1 MSQPLLHAE
10 GISVRRGRR
19 LVLEPCD
26 VTISPG
32 EVVGL
37 YGPNG
42 AGKSTLLQALAG
54 LLPLASGHLCF
65 DGQRVGRDL
74 AAVAYRRQIAAVFQE
89 PLLLRGTV
97 GYNVALGLSLRGVP
111 SPEQASRV
119 ASWLT
124 RLQIGHLMQRR
135 VGTLSGGEAQRV
147 SLARTLVL
155 EPHLVFLDEPFA
167 SLDAPT
173 RFRLVDELAAILT
186 ERRIAAFFVTH
197 DLTEASALCTRCLVL
212 EHGRVLQESAL
223 KDLLHR
229 PRSRRVAEI
238 TGMENI
244 LDATVSVQNGTR
256 LELDWDGQKVRV
268 TAGSGHIG
276 NRVTFTVRPQDVHLA
291 PDGDETGPGMNRFR
305 GHVERVRRHGYTQ
318 LVSVRVGQTSVL
330 QALAPMHLAVT
341 PGMAV
346 TVTLPP
352 QALWIMAD

>member
-32 EVVGL
+32 EVVGI

-54 LLPLASGHLCF
+54 LLPLASGHLRF
-65 DGQRVGRDL
+65 DGRRVGRDL
-74 AAVAYRRQIAAVFQE
+74 SGVAYRRHIAAVFQE

-97 GYNVALGLSLRGVP
+97 GYNVALGLSLRAVP
-111 SPEQASRV
+111 SAEQAPRV
-119 ASWLT
+119 ASWLE

-173 RFRLVDELAAILT
+173 RFRLVGELADLLT

-212 EHGRVLQESAL
+212 DHGQVLQESPL
-223 KDLLHR
+223 DDVVHR

-238 TGMENI
+238 TGMENM
-244 LDATVSVQNGTR
+244 LEATVAGKHGDR
-256 LELDWDGQKVRV
+256 LELDWDGQKVCV
-268 TAGSGHIG
+268 TAGCGHIG
-276 NRVTFTVRPQDVHLA
+276 HVVTFTVRPQDVHIA
-291 PDGDETGPGMNRFR
+291 PDQDEVEPGMNMFR
-305 GHVERVRRHGYTQ
+305 GRVERVRPHGHTQ

-330 QALAPMHLAVT
+330 QALAPVHLAVMA
-341 PGMAV
+341 GMEV
-346 TVTLPP
+346 IVTLPP
-352 QALWIMAD
+352 HAVWIMPD

>member
-19 LVLEPCD
+19 LVLAPCD
-26 VTISPG
+26 VTIRPG
-32 EVVGL
+32 EVIGI

-54 LLPLASGHLCF
+54 LLPLASGHLHF
-65 DGQRVGRDL
+65 DGRCVGRDL
-74 AAVAYRRQIAAVFQE
+74 SAVAYRRQIAAVFQE

-111 SPEQASRV
+111 SAEQAPRV
-119 ASWLT
+119 ASWLE
-124 RLQIGHLMQRR
+124 RLQIGHLTQRR

-155 EPHLVFLDEPFA
+155 EPKLVFLDEPFA

-173 RFRLVDELAAILT
+173 RFRLVDELADILT

-197 DLTEASALCTRCLVL
+197 DLTEASALCTRCIVL
-212 EHGRVLQESAL
+212 EHGRVLQESDL
-223 KDLLHR
+223 DDLLHR

-238 TGMENI
+238 TGIENM
-244 LDATVSVQNGTR
+244 LDATVAGQHGDR
-256 LELDWDGQKVRV
+256 LELAWDGQKVCV
-268 TAGSGHIG
+268 TAGGGHIG
-276 NRVTFTVRPQDVHLA
+276 NAVTFTVCPQDVHLA
-291 PDGDETGPGMNRFR
+291 PNGDGTGPGMNRFR
-305 GHVERVRRHGYTQ
+305 GHVERVRRHGHTQ
-318 LVSVRVGQTSVL
+318 FVSVRVGQTSVL

-346 TVTLPP
+346 IVTLPP